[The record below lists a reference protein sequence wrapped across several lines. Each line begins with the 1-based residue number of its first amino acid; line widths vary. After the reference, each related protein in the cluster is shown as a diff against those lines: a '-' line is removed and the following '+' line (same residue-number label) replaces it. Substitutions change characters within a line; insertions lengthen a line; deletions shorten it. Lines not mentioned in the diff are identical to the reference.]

1 MRRRD
6 FIAAIAGTVA
16 RPLAAR
22 AQQAAMPVIGF
33 LSSRSSSEAASE
45 LAGFRRG
52 LAEAGYIENQNVI
65 IEYRWAENKYER
77 LPEQAA
83 DLVSRKVAVIA
94 ATGGPVSGLAVK
106 AATSM
111 IPFVFISGQDPVK
124 LGFVTSFSR
133 PGGNATG
140 VNMFITAV
148 EAKRLGL
155 LSELVPTADR
165 IGVIVN
171 QNSPELDT
179 QLSDVESA
187 ARTIGK
193 KLQVL
198 RAGSD
203 GEIDIAFA
211 MLTKGGAQALLVAAD
226 PPFSSFRERIVT
238 LARRHHVPGVY
249 ELRNYTA
256 AGGLM
261 SYGPNLADM
270 YRQVGL
276 YTGQILKGAKP
287 GDLPVIQPTALE
299 LVINLKAA
307 KALGLEVPAQLL
319 ARADEVIE

>member
-1 MRRRD
+1 
-6 FIAAIAGTVA
+6 
-16 RPLAAR
+16 
-22 AQQAAMPVIGF
+22 
-33 LSSRSSSEAASE
+33 
-45 LAGFRRG
+45 
-52 LAEAGYIENQNVI
+52 
-65 IEYRWAENKYER
+65 

-140 VNMFITAV
+140 VNMFITAI

-155 LSELVPTADR
+155 LSELVPTADP

-171 QNSPELDT
+171 PSSPELDT

-211 MLTKGGAQALLVAAD
+211 MLTKSGAQALLVAAD
-226 PPFSSFRERIVT
+226 PLFSSFRERIVT
-238 LARRHHVPGVY
+238 LAGRYHVPGVY
-249 ELRNYTA
+249 ESRNCTA

-299 LVINLKAA
+299 LVINLKTA
-307 KALGLEVPAQLL
+307 KPLGLDVPAQLL

>member
-1 MRRRD
+1 
-6 FIAAIAGTVA
+6 
-16 RPLAAR
+16 
-22 AQQAAMPVIGF
+22 
-33 LSSRSSSEAASE
+33 
-45 LAGFRRG
+45 
-52 LAEAGYIENQNVI
+52 
-65 IEYRWAENKYER
+65 

-140 VNMFITAV
+140 VNMFITAI

-155 LSELVPTADR
+155 LSELVPTADP

-171 QNSPELDT
+171 PSSPELDT

-211 MLTKGGAQALLVAAD
+211 MLTKSGAQALLVAAD
-226 PPFSSFRERIVT
+226 PLFSSFRERIVT
-238 LARRHHVPGVY
+238 LAGRYHVPGVY
-249 ELRNYTA
+249 ESRNYTA